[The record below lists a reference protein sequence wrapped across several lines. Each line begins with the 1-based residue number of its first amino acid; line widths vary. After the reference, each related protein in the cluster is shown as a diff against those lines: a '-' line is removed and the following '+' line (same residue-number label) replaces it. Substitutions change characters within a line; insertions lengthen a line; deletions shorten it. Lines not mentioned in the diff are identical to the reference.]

1 MGKRVSNVVISTQGK
16 FILNMLD
23 IINDIS
29 ASDRS
34 VGWMSLQIYK
44 CTKEQKW
51 YVALASLFMLTEQI
65 LRWASNADI
74 KETLNHIISR
84 ASGEDLITK
93 KEARVLHIVREYR
106 NGYLHSDFH
115 GFAFQIDGMIYPV
128 NDEETAEAFFSVLGT
143 PCFRVIRKLIT
154 SV

>member
-1 MGKRVSNVVISTQGK
+1 
-16 FILNMLD
+16 MLD
-23 IINDIS
+23 ITNDIS

-44 CTKEQKW
+44 CAEEQKW

-74 KETLNHIISR
+74 KETLIHIINRVSD
-84 ASGEDLITK
+84 EDLITK
-93 KEARVLHIVREYR
+93 KEARALHIMREYR

-115 GFAFQIDGMIYPV
+115 GFAFQIDGMLYPV
-128 NDEETAEAFFSVLGT
+128 NDEETAKILFSALEV
-143 PCFRVIRKLIT
+143 PCFRIIRKLII